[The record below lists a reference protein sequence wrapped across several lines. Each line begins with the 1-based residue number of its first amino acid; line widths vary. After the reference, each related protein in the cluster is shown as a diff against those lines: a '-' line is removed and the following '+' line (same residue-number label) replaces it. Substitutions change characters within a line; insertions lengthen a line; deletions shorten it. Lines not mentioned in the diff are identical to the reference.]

1 MTDHDPTDPTATGL
15 DRMLSD
21 AFSGVRAG
29 GRRPSISDV
38 QRRARRHLHRRRA
51 GLAVGAVALV
61 GAGGAALA
69 ARDGSTGTTAP
80 AGAGDLDD
88 PQATA
93 TFPATTT
100 TCVVYV
106 DTTTTDVRPSDQG
119 LSPTSTLLCGEV
131 ITDDQGQYRCEGEGR
146 VGDDGYTYYDYCEQ
160 VWPWA
165 DVTTTIIWPE
175 ATTTSVEYPPATDP
189 GLSPSSTVPGSYNG
203 NTDTTSPA
211 LLPSST
217 TSAP

>member
-1 MTDHDPTDPTATGL
+1 MTDHDPTDPTGAGL
-15 DRMLSD
+15 DRLLSD

-29 GRRPSISDV
+29 GSRPSISDV

-80 AGAGDLDD
+80 AGAGDLDG
-88 PQATA
+88 PQAAST
-93 TFPATTT
+93 TIPASTT

-106 DTTTTDVRPSDQG
+106 ATTTTDVRPSDQG

-131 ITDDQGQYRCEGEGR
+131 ITDDAGQFRCEGEGR
-146 VGDDGYTYYDYCEQ
+146 IGDDGYTYFDWCEQ
-160 VWPWA
+160 VWPWS
-165 DVTTTIIWPE
+165 DVTTTM
-175 ATTTSVEYPPATDP
+175 VEYPTSTVLD
-189 GLSPSSTVPGSYNG
+189 SSNGNTGTTTTGPVPGSSNG
-203 NTDTTSPA
+203 NSDTTTTGPV
-211 LLPSST
+211 PSST
-217 TSAP
+217 TPGAP

>member
-146 VGDDGYTYYDYCEQ
+146 VGDDGYAYYDYCEQ
-160 VWPWA
+160 VWPWS
-165 DVTTTIIWPE
+165 DVTTTM
-175 ATTTSVEYPPATDP
+175 VEYPT
-189 GLSPSSTVPGSYNG
+189 STVPGSSNGSTGTTTTGPVPGSSNG
-203 NTDTTSPA
+203 NTGTTTTGPI
-211 LLPSST
+211 PSST
-217 TSAP
+217 TTPGAP

>member
-1 MTDHDPTDPTATGL
+1 MTDPSDRDDL
-15 DRMLSD
+15 DRLLGD
-21 AFSGVRAG
+21 AFASTARGPAAG
-29 GRRPSISDV
+29 RPSLNDV
-38 QRRARRHLHRRRA
+38 HRRARRHLHRRRA

-69 ARDGSTGTTAP
+69 ARDGSSGTTAP
-80 AGAGDLDD
+80 AGAGDLDG
-88 PQATA
+88 PQAT
-93 TFPATTT
+93 TTTMPAPTT
-100 TCVVYV
+100 TCVVNV
-106 DTTTTDVRPSDQG
+106 ATTTTDGGPADQG
-119 LSPTSTLLCGEV
+119 LSPTSTLLCGQE